1 MSTQGRHR
9 APKARPAILNKV
21 RMNKVPAIALAATLL
36 LTSAVAVI
44 SHGTSASSET
54 RAAAKNS
61 SQQNL
66 TQPDLAAKSAATAK
80 SAAAKRAQLKRANI
94 KSHSKAAIKARSHM
108 RAVARIKARAK
119 AKARAHMRAV
129 ARASVNT
136 YVSGRS
142 TLRASAATR
151 SRTIRSLRGQVA
163 SLKSQLRTPASV
175 GPKIVAVADNYGGVP
190 YVSGGTSP
198 RGFDCSGYTQY
209 VYGQLGISLPRVA
222 DDQAHA
228 AVPIRRTFAK
238 PGDLVFYHSSNG
250 YVYHVAIYAG
260 GNMVW
265 HAPHPGRSV
274 EKVSISSNNV
284 TFGRVSA
291 SATQNAIAITLAHKS
306 ARLAHL
312 IHNK

>member
-1 MSTQGRHR
+1 
-9 APKARPAILNKV
+9 
-21 RMNKVPAIALAATLL
+21 MNKVPAIALAATLV
-36 LTSAVAVI
+36 LTSSVAVF

-54 RAAAKNS
+54 RSASSNSAQQKLTQADSAAK
-61 SQQNL
+61 
-66 TQPDLAAKSAATAK
+66 T
-80 SAAAKRAQLKRANI
+80 AAAKRAKIKRAKI
-94 KSHSKAAIKARSHM
+94 KSHSKAAIKARAHM

-129 ARASVNT
+129 ARTRASVNT

-142 TLRASAATR
+142 TLRTSAATR
-151 SRTIRSLRGQVA
+151 SRTIQSLRGQVA

-190 YVSGGTSP
+190 YVRGGTSP

-222 DDQAHA
+222 DDQSHA
-228 AVPIRRTFAK
+228 AVPIRRAFAK

-265 HAPHPGRSV
+265 HAPHPGSSV

>member
-1 MSTQGRHR
+1 MSTQGRHS
-9 APKARPAILNKV
+9 APKARPVIVNKV
-21 RMNKVPAIALAATLL
+21 RMNKLPAIALAATLT
-36 LTSAVAVI
+36 LTSAVAVV

-54 RAAAKNS
+54 RSGANHSA
-61 SQQNL
+61 QQNL
-66 TQPDLAAKSAATAK
+66 AQSGLNTKTATKARSLAATRRAK
-80 SAAAKRAQLKRANI
+80 I
-94 KSHSKAAIKARSHM
+94 KSHSKAAIKARAHM
-108 RAVARIKARAK
+108 RAVARIKSRAK

-129 ARASVNT
+129 ARTRASVNT

-142 TLRASAATR
+142 SLRASAATR
-151 SRTIRSLRGQVA
+151 SRTIQSLRGQVA

-175 GPKIVAVADNYGGVP
+175 GPRILAVADNYGGVP

-222 DDQAHA
+222 DAQSHA

-238 PGDLVFYHSSNG
+238 PGDLVFYHSGNG

-274 EKVSISSNNV
+274 ERVSISSHNV